1 MRLLDRFL
9 LRELTVPLGYC
20 LGGFLLF
27 WLSFD
32 LFSSLDEFQRKQLTA
47 LDIAELYW
55 VRLPELM
62 LVVLPVALLLAALY
76 ALSNHSRHHEITA
89 IRAAGISLWR
99 ICVPYFAVGILLSL
113 GLFWITEE
121 FGPTAK
127 EREREIKDRRVRTA
141 GNAAL
146 VQNLN
151 FRNARDQRIWNIG
164 VYNPET
170 GEMTNPHVEWRLS
183 DGSMRTV
190 IAKRGF
196 RANGVWNFEHAQL
209 LIYPP
214 GDFSRA
220 MKVQT
225 NSIAIPEWK
234 ETPAD
239 IGVHIRFSKLKAFE
253 ASKRPQ
259 LSLEEIEYI
268 RTHLEL
274 NPQAEALLKTQWH
287 ARVAQPWT
295 CLVVALIAIP
305 FGAQSGRRNVFI
317 GVAASIFLCFA
328 YMIMQRVGLALGN
341 GGFVPGWLGAWFP
354 NVLCGGI
361 GLWLTARVK

>member
-1 MRLLDRFL
+1 M
-9 LRELTVPLGYC
+9 
-20 LGGFLLF
+20 LF

-32 LFSSLDEFQRKQLTA
+32 LFSELDGYQRRQLLPA
-47 LDIAELYW
+47 DIVELYW
-55 VRLPELM
+55 VRLPEL
-62 LVVLPVALLLAALY
+62 LVVVLPVALLLAALY

-113 GLFWITEE
+113 ALFWVTEE
-121 FGPTAK
+121 FGPTARD
-127 EREREIKDRRVRTA
+127 RERDIKERRVRT
-141 GNAAL
+141 GGSSVL
-146 VQNLN
+146 VHNLN

-164 VYNPET
+164 IYNPLN
-170 GEMTNPHVEWRLS
+170 GDMTNPHVEWRLS
-183 DGSMRTV
+183 DGSRRTV
-190 IAKRGF
+190 IAKYATRT
-196 RANGVWNFEHAQL
+196 NGVWRFDHAQL

-214 GDFSRA
+214 GDFSEA

-225 NSIAIPEWK
+225 NSIAIPEWTEK
-234 ETPAD
+234 PED
-239 IGVHIRFSKLKAFE
+239 IQLHIRFSKLNAFE

-274 NPQAEALLKTQWH
+274 NPRDRALLKTQWH
-287 ARVAQPWT
+287 ARIAQPWT

-305 FGAQSGRRNVFI
+305 FGAASGRRNVFI
-317 GVAASIFLCFA
+317 GIAASIFLCFG
-328 YMIMQRVGLALGN
+328 YMIMQRLGLALGN
-341 GGFVPGWLGAWFP
+341 GGFIPGWLGAWFP

-361 GLWLTARVK
+361 GLCLTARVK